1 MDIVLKAGLSGA
13 LPRWKRTA
21 DNVPKKPTLLTFAE
35 SCHTMVGNVE
45 IIEKEFV
52 SLKNPTIIEG
62 FPSVGLVGAIATEF
76 LASKLGLA
84 EIGFMKSRKL
94 PPVTIVKDGIPKS
107 PIRFYAN
114 ENIVAIVSDT
124 AVPSSLTYDI
134 ADSVVEWAVKHN
146 AARIISLGG
155 IARQEGAGVGTG
167 KESDDDVFAVAASSD
182 TLAKL
187 SAKNYRTIKL
197 GFLTGVFGILMLE
210 CLERNIEAF
219 GFLAD
224 AHADRPDPKAAAL
237 VLDAATKYMGLSLDT
252 KSLLDTSTK
261 IDQRMGELLKQTKKT
276 LDDTAYPSVYG

>member
-1 MDIVLKAGLSGA
+1 MA
-13 LPRWKRTA
+13 
-21 DNVPKKPTLLTFAE
+21 
-35 SCHTMVGNVE
+35 GNVE
-45 IIEKEFV
+45 IVEKEFV

-62 FPSVGLVGAIATEF
+62 FPSVGLVGAIATEY
-76 LASKLGLA
+76 LSSKLGMV

-107 PIRFYAN
+107 PIRLYAN
-114 ENIVAIVSDT
+114 ESLVAIVSDT

-134 ADSVVEWAVKHN
+134 ADTLVDWTVKHN
-146 AARIISLGG
+146 ATRIISLGG
-155 IARQEGAGVGTG
+155 IARQEESGKGT
-167 KESDDDVFAVAASSD
+167 DDVFAVAAD
-182 TLAKL
+182 PATLAKL

-237 VLDAATKYMGLSLDT
+237 VLDAATKFIGIQLDT
-252 KSLLDTSTK
+252 KSLLDTSAK
-261 IDQRMGELLKQTKKT
+261 IEQRMGDLLKQTKRT
-276 LDDTAYPSVYG
+276 FEDTAYPSVYG

>member
-1 MDIVLKAGLSGA
+1 
-13 LPRWKRTA
+13 
-21 DNVPKKPTLLTFAE
+21 
-35 SCHTMVGNVE
+35 MVGNVE

-114 ENIVAIVSDT
+114 ENVVAIVSDT

-134 ADSVVEWAVKHN
+134 ADSVVDWAVKHN

-155 IARQEGAGVGTG
+155 IARQEGAG
-167 KESDDDVFAVAASSD
+167 KESDDVFAVAASTD

-237 VLDAATKYMGLSLDT
+237 VLDAATKYLGLSLDT

>member
-1 MDIVLKAGLSGA
+1 
-13 LPRWKRTA
+13 
-21 DNVPKKPTLLTFAE
+21 
-35 SCHTMVGNVE
+35 MVGNVE
-45 IIEKEFV
+45 IVEKEFV

-62 FPSVGLVGAIATEF
+62 FPSVGLVGAIATEY
-76 LASKLGLA
+76 LASKLGLT

-114 ENIVAIVSDT
+114 ESLVAIVSDT

-134 ADSVVEWAVKHN
+134 ADSVVDWAVKHN
-146 AARIISLGG
+146 AVRIISLGG
-155 IARQEGAGVGTG
+155 IARQEEPGKGTG
-167 KESDDDVFAVAASSD
+167 DDVFAVAAD
-182 TLAKL
+182 PVTLAKL

-224 AHADRPDPKAAAL
+224 AYADRPDPKAAAL
-237 VLDAATKYMGLSLDT
+237 VLDAATKFIGVQLDT
-252 KSLLDTSTK
+252 KSLLDTSAK
-261 IDQRMGELLKQTKKT
+261 IDQRMSALLKQTKKT
-276 LDDTAYPSVYG
+276 FEESAQSTAYPSVYG

>member
-1 MDIVLKAGLSGA
+1 
-13 LPRWKRTA
+13 
-21 DNVPKKPTLLTFAE
+21 
-35 SCHTMVGNVE
+35 MVGNVE

-76 LASKLGLA
+76 LSSKLGLA

-134 ADSVVEWAVKHN
+134 ADSVVDWAVKHN
-146 AARIISLGG
+146 ASRIISLGG
-155 IARQEGAGVGTG
+155 IARQEGAG
-167 KESDDDVFAVAASSD
+167 KESDDVFAVAASPD

-224 AHADRPDPKAAAL
+224 AHADRPDPKAAAI
-237 VLDAATKYMGLSLDT
+237 VLDAATKYMGVSLDT

-261 IDQRMGELLKQTKKT
+261 IDQRMGELLKQTKRT
-276 LDDTAYPSVYG
+276 FDDAAYPSVYG

>member
-1 MDIVLKAGLSGA
+1 
-13 LPRWKRTA
+13 
-21 DNVPKKPTLLTFAE
+21 
-35 SCHTMVGNVE
+35 MVGNVE

-114 ENIVAIVSDT
+114 ENVVAIVSDT

-134 ADSVVEWAVKHN
+134 ADSVVDWAVKHN
-146 AARIISLGG
+146 ATRIISLGG
-155 IARQEGAGVGTG
+155 IARQEEAG
-167 KESDDDVFAVAASSD
+167 KESDDVFAVAASLD

-261 IDQRMGELLKQTKKT
+261 IDQRMGELLKQTRKT

>member
-1 MDIVLKAGLSGA
+1 
-13 LPRWKRTA
+13 
-21 DNVPKKPTLLTFAE
+21 
-35 SCHTMVGNVE
+35 MVGNVE

-76 LASKLGLA
+76 LSSKLGLA

-134 ADSVVEWAVKHN
+134 ADSVVDWAVKHN
-146 AARIISLGG
+146 ASRIISLGG
-155 IARQEGAGVGTG
+155 IARQEGAG
-167 KESDDDVFAVAASSD
+167 KESNDVFAVAASPD

-224 AHADRPDPKAAAL
+224 AHADRPDPKAAAI
-237 VLDAATKYMGLSLDT
+237 VLDAATKYIGVSLDT

-261 IDQRMGELLKQTKKT
+261 IDQRMGELLKQTKRT
-276 LDDTAYPSVYG
+276 FDDAAYPSVYG